1 MSSNTLNTPI
11 RTLWASHLATLRY
24 AGKPFT
30 LLPNTTLNQK
40 FNIGANEKPMTNEY
54 PMLNGIVIGNSGC
67 YGEMKPSGTLRTVH
81 YNKKPTHAALFRH
94 IPFIVRPIDN
104 DLSAT
109 VRAGYGLRYP
119 FAKDGVKYVAY
130 FLKRLHPEDWAQ
142 STTLTSVGQDGII
155 SNVDEYIPDVS
166 ALTPVVPT
174 VSNGTLITAT
184 GDYVGTTLQTKINL
198 NENDI
203 REIVDAVTIFLG
215 DPELAVISEM
225 GVTHGIMRQIS
236 GQFGSVTSQYVESV
250 CTQISMFAPEFSDLN
265 SSAKSLEISLSCG
278 NMEPLLT

>member
-1 MSSNTLNTPI
+1 MTTSTLNAPQ

-40 FNIGANEKPMTNEY
+40 FNIGAKERPLTNEY
-54 PMLNGIVIGNSGC
+54 PMLNGFVIGNAGC
-67 YGEMKPSGTLRTVH
+67 YGEMKQGGTLRTIH
-81 YNKKPTHAALFRH
+81 HNKKPTIGALFRH

-119 FAKDGVKYVAY
+119 FTKDGVRYVAY
-130 FLKRLHPEDWAQ
+130 FLKRLHPEDWSAA
-142 STTLTSVGQDGII
+142 TTLTSVGDDGVI
-155 SNVDEYIPDVS
+155 SNVAEYVPDVS
-166 ALTPVVPT
+166 ALTPVPPSI
-174 VSNGTLITAT
+174 SNGTLITAT
-184 GDYVGTTLQTKINL
+184 GDYVGTVLETKVTL

-203 REIVDAVTIFLG
+203 KEIVDAVTIFLG
-215 DPELAVISEM
+215 DPELAVISEI
-225 GVTHGIMRQIS
+225 GVTHGIMRAIS
-236 GQFGSVTSQYVESV
+236 GQFGNVTSQYVESV
-250 CTQISMFAPEFSDLN
+250 CTQISMFVPEFSDLN
-265 SSAKSLEISLSCG
+265 SSVKSVEISLSCG